1 MAVAPFLYSAHD
13 FTTAL
18 DELLFDIC
26 EEIQLSATRHEQ
38 AVQRYET
45 LGDVLEWEGSPL
57 RLSGSAPRPLVVF
70 KLPV

>member
-1 MAVAPFLYSAHD
+1 MAVAPFLSSTHD

-45 LGDVLEWEGSPL
+45 LGDVLEREGSPF
-57 RLSGSAPRPLVVF
+57 RLSWSAPRPLAVL

>member
-1 MAVAPFLYSAHD
+1 MAVAPFLYSTHD

-45 LGDVLEWEGSPL
+45 LGDVL
-57 RLSGSAPRPLVVF
+57 
-70 KLPV
+70 